1 MSGVLLDP
9 FFVFLL
15 NRAITNLNLV
25 LLSIVPVLI
34 RIYYFHKEKHLLQ
47 SSLKAK
53 LEYEALKRL
62 LLIVPL
68 YFVLI
73 HVSEWFALGL
83 YVGTDPVA
91 KEILARNGWAPAFWT
106 FFHVENSFSN
116 TGYSLFF
123 DNYIQWDTDAYVLM
137 NNMFIAQCGDVAFP
151 ISMYLIVWS
160 LHKFYLF
167 IGTPS
172 RPPIHTPPPSL
183 QSFSTCRIR

>member
-62 LLIVPL
+62 LWIVPL
-68 YFVLI
+68 YFCLI
-73 HVSEWFALGL
+73 HVAEWFAWGC
-83 YVGTDPVA
+83 
-91 KEILARNGWAPAFWT
+91 
-106 FFHVENSFSN
+106 
-116 TGYSLFF
+116 
-123 DNYIQWDTDAYVLM
+123 M
-137 NNMFIAQCGDVAFP
+137 
-151 ISMYLIVWS
+151 
-160 LHKFYLF
+160 
-167 IGTPS
+167 
-172 RPPIHTPPPSL
+172 
-183 QSFSTCRIR
+183 